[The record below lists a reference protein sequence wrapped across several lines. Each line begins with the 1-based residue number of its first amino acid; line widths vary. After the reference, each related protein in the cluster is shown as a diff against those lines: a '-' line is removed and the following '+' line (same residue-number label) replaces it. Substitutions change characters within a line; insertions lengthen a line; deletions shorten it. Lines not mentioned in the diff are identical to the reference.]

1 MAKGYWIA
9 FYRSISDEAAM
20 KTYAGMATQVLTA
33 AGAKFLARGMA
44 AAAYEN
50 GVKHRVVVVE
60 FDSVE
65 NAIRTHDSP
74 EYQAA
79 VAVIEGKVDRDLR
92 IVEGA

>member
-44 AAAYEN
+44 AAAYES

-65 NAIRTHDSP
+65 TAIRTHDSP

-79 VAVIEGKVDRDLR
+79 LKVFDNGADRDLR